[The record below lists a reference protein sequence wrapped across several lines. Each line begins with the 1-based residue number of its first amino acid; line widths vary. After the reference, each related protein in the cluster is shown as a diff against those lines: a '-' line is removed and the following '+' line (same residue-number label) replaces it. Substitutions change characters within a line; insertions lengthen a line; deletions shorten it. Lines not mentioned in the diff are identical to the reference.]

1 MALTIVD
8 RGARNIVEANQDIGT
23 GTIVFDGDD
32 NRVALAEGVRMD
44 GGSIRFGSTCSLD
57 VGSGCRL
64 QHIDVFGITN
74 ARIIIGRGTG
84 FTWMTRLYLHE
95 PGSITIGRD
104 CLIASETLLMNSDV
118 HSIFDLQSD
127 ERVNAAADVIVGD
140 HVWIAEG
147 VRILKGTCIGSGS
160 VIGAGSIVTSDV
172 PINVIAGGIPARVL
186 RKGVRWSP

>member
-8 RGARNIVEANQDIGT
+8 RGARNVVEANQDIGT

-32 NRVALAEGVRMD
+32 NRVALGEGVRMD
-44 GGSIRFGSTCSLD
+44 GGSIRFGSSCRLEVD
-57 VGSGCRL
+57 QGCRL
-64 QHIDVFGITN
+64 QRIDVFGITN
-74 ARIIIGRGTG
+74 ARIIIGQGTG

-127 ERVNAAADVIVGD
+127 ERVNPAADVVVGD

-147 VRILKGTCIGSGS
+147 VRVLKGTRIGSGS
-160 VIGAGSIVTSDV
+160 MIGAGAIVTNDI
-172 PINVIAGGIPARVL
+172 PNDVIAGGIPARVL
-186 RKGVRWSP
+186 RKGVRWAP